1 MLYRAVLLTA
11 VSLWLRDRLYE
22 AGSDDIVT
30 LAGGSLQLDTLE
42 VGQWMALLL
51 GAGGGVLAFTLRCNW
66 LVVKCRVIMI
76 YLYWWGT
83 CFKFGCF
90 R

>member
-30 LAGGSLQLDTLE
+30 LAGGSLQLDTLA
-42 VGQWMALLL
+42 VGQWVALLI
-51 GAGGGVLAFTLRCNW
+51 GAGGGVLAFTLRCECLGAGCVVTAKV
-66 LVVKCRVIMI
+66 LVI
-76 YLYWWGT
+76 LS
-83 CFKFGCF
+83 
-90 R
+90 